1 MIFAVFAWMVL
12 GSLGVATLGAYGH
25 VVLAIIAFVVVLV
38 GTIWAQEEL
47 I

>member
-1 MIFAVFAWMVL
+1 MIALVAAWMLL
-12 GSLGVATLGAYGH
+12 GSLGVAVLGAYGH